1 MGVDSKS
8 TRAGSGAWED
18 GPVES
23 AASAT
28 ERARSL
34 LERLCSEGERG
45 QYALRV
51 LGLAAVYYGTAK
63 LGLSL
68 TFLNSS
74 ISAVWPP
81 TGIAL
86 AAVVFWGYR
95 MWPGIALG
103 ALLAN
108 SWTGIPIYT
117 TLGITVGNT
126 CEALV
131 GGYLLRE
138 VADFRPSLERV
149 RDVIALAVLAGIL
162 STMVSATIGVASL
175 LVADQVS
182 TGDIWTAW
190 RTWWLGDLGGDLL
203 VAPAIM
209 VAITHWPYRRAPGR
223 AIEAII
229 LGAALAGVSFFV
241 FYDRVPRAFLVFP
254 FMIWAALRFW
264 QPGAVAAS
272 LVLAGFAI
280 PLTEHDHG
288 SFAGLDLDERLQLA
302 QTFVGVASMSALVL
316 AAVMTERQRIEGAAR
331 YISETLQTGLLP
343 RHLPEIPGIETAVES
358 RPAGEGALV
367 GGDFYDWFKSRVQSW
382 DVMLGD
388 IGGKGPAAARTTA
401 LARYTL
407 RADAAHE
414 DRPSRILELL
424 NGAIL
429 RQAPG
434 ETCTVAYGRI
444 APRRRGGAGVTLS
457 VAGHPLPL
465 VVRVGGAVEQL
476 GAAGTLLGAVP
487 NPILTD
493 YRADLEPGDAVL
505 LYTDGLTDAYAP
517 ERIVSQEE
525 LIGALGRCAGRG
537 ADAIASTVRD
547 VVLNSDDRGPRD
559 DITILVLRVPESR

>member
-1 MGVDSKS
+1 VRWLDSIE
-8 TRAGSGAWED
+8 ED
-18 GPVES
+18 
-23 AASAT
+23 
-28 ERARSL
+28 RRI
-34 LERLCSEGERG
+34 
-45 QYALRV
+45 YALK
-51 LGLAAVYYGTAK
+51 LLCLAAVYYGAAK

-68 TFLNSS
+68 AFMNSS

-108 SWTGIPIYT
+108 SWTGIPLYS
-117 TLGITVGNT
+117 TLGIAIGNT
-126 CEALV
+126 GEALV
-131 GGYLLRE
+131 GAFLLHE

-149 RDVIALAVLAGIL
+149 RDVISLTILGAGI

-175 LVADQVS
+175 LLGDAVS
-182 TGDIWTAW
+182 AGDIWTSW
-190 RTWWLGDLGGDLL
+190 RTWWLGDGGGDLL

-209 VAITHWPYRRAPGR
+209 VAVTHWPYRRAPGR
-223 AIEAII
+223 GLEAV
-229 LGAALAGVSFFV
+229 LLLLVLVAATFGV
-241 FYDRVPRAFLVFP
+241 FYPTSVSRSFVLFP
-254 FMIWAALRFW
+254 ILIWAALRFW
-264 QPGAVAAS
+264 QPGTMATCLVMAAI
-272 LVLAGFAI
+272 GI
-280 PLTEHDHG
+280 PLTTHDRG
-288 SFAGLDLDERLQLA
+288 AFAGYGSDLRLQLL
-302 QTFVGVASMSALVL
+302 QTFLDALTLTGLVL

-331 YISETLQTGLLP
+331 YISETLQQGLLP
-343 RHLPEIPGIETAVES
+343 RDLPEIPGVETAVDS
-358 RPAGEGALV
+358 MPAGKEELI
-367 GGDFYDWFKSRVQSW
+367 GGDFYDWFETGVHSW

-407 RADAAHE
+407 RADAVHE

-434 ETCTVAYGRI
+434 ETCTVAYGRL
-444 APRRRGGAGVTLS
+444 APGRDGRVAVTLS

-465 VVRVGGAVEQL
+465 VMRAGGAVEEL
-476 GAAGTLLGAVP
+476 GGSGTLLGAVP
-487 NPILTD
+487 NPTLSD

-517 ERIVSQEE
+517 DRILSQEE
-525 LIGALGRCAGRG
+525 LVAALRRSAG
-537 ADAIASTVRD
+537 ADAAEIAAQMQRVALDGR
-547 VVLNSDDRGPRD
+547 DRGPRD
-559 DITILVLRVPESR
+559 DITILVLRVPEAAQL

>member
-1 MGVDSKS
+1 V
-8 TRAGSGAWED
+8 A
-18 GPVES
+18 S
-23 AASAT
+23 AAPVRR
-28 ERARSL
+28 RAQSH
-34 LERLCSEGERG
+34 LERVTPAGEPGR
-45 QYALRV
+45 YALSV
-51 LGLAAVYYGTAK
+51 IGLAAVYFGAAK

-68 TFLNSS
+68 AYMNSS

-86 AAVVFWGYR
+86 VALIFGGYR

-108 SWTGIPIYT
+108 SWTGIPIYS
-117 TLGITVGNT
+117 TLGITLGNT

-131 GGYLLRE
+131 GAYLLRE
-138 VADFRPSLERV
+138 IADFRPSFERV
-149 RDVIALAVLAGIL
+149 RDVIALAFFAGIV
-162 STMVSATIGVASL
+162 STTVAATIGVASL
-175 LVADQVS
+175 LPTDQVS
-182 TGDIWTAW
+182 SGEIWSAW
-190 RTWWLGDLGGDLL
+190 RTWWLGDAGGDLL

-209 VAITHWPYRRAPGR
+209 VAITHWPYRRAPGT
-223 AIEAII
+223 ALEAVLLAGA
-229 LGAALAGVSFFV
+229 LGAVSFFV
-241 FYDRVPRAFLVFP
+241 FYDDVPRAFLVFP

-272 LVLAGFAI
+272 LVLAAIAI
-280 PLTEHDHG
+280 PLTANDHG
-288 SFAGLDLDERLQLA
+288 SFSGMDLDQRLQLA
-302 QTFVGVASMSALVL
+302 QTFIGVAAMSALVL

-331 YISETLQTGLLP
+331 YISETLQRGLLP

-358 RPAGEGALV
+358 RPAGEGELV
-367 GGDFYDWFKSRVQSW
+367 GGDFYDWFESGAQRW

-407 RADAAHE
+407 RADAVHE

-424 NGAIL
+424 NGAML

-444 APRRRGGAGVTLS
+444 VPRRRGGAAVILAT
-457 VAGHPLPL
+457 AGHPLPI
-465 VVRVGGAVEQL
+465 VVRDGGAVEQL

-487 NPILTD
+487 NPMLTD

-517 ERIVSQEE
+517 DRIVSEEE
-525 LIGALGRCAGRG
+525 LIAAMERFAGR
-537 ADAIASTVRD
+537 DAPTIASGVQEI
-547 VVLNSDDRGPRD
+547 VLGGEGGDARD
-559 DITILVLRVPESR
+559 DITILVLRVPESG